1 MWFPCWNGCDP
12 QEVKCGDPYD
22 VCVPAD
28 PEPCIATCLCPSDG
42 EISLVFL
49 TKDGICSRFFSVCHG
64 KDMINRSPLG
74 DNPLL

>member
-12 QEVKCGDPYD
+12 QQVICGDPYD

-42 EISLVFL
+42 EIDLVFFSAE
-49 TKDGICSRFFSVCHG
+49 DGVC
-64 KDMINRSPLG
+64 DDFDACRSKYVIYEYA
-74 DNPLL
+74 